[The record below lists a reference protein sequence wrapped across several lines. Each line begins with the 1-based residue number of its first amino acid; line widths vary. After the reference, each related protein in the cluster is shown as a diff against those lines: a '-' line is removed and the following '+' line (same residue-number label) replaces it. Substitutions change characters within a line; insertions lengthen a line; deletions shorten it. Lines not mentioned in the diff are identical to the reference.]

1 MNSKHGPHMQP
12 LSSFDKHGA
21 NKVTTVW
28 TIYSNRPIV
37 QVTQFEQMIAPF
49 FLKHNE
55 HGAR

>member
-1 MNSKHGPHMQP
+1 MNFKMV
-12 LSSFDKHGA
+12 LSMSSLDKHGA

>member
-1 MNSKHGPHMQP
+1 MVLMH
-12 LSSFDKHGA
+12 LSVSSLDKHGA

>member
-1 MNSKHGPHMQP
+1 MNSKHGSHVQP

-21 NKVTTVW
+21 NKVTRVW

-55 HGAR
+55 HGG

>member
-1 MNSKHGPHMQP
+1 MNSEMV
-12 LSSFDKHGA
+12 LMCLSVSSFDKHGA

-55 HGAR
+55 HGG